1 MTKLKRL
8 KMILLLS
15 VGIFFLGST
24 NLSQAIT
31 REGKIHKNISIMSI
45 DISGLTKNEA
55 KRKVEETINHYNEIN
70 LIFEDKTYKL
80 NKKDLGIVYSIDDA
94 VEKAYNIGR
103 DKDIISNIK
112 TKIDLDLGENKTIGL
127 KCSYNE
133 KNLDKY
139 INFLNENIN
148 IEPISATIKLEDNRF
163 NYTKETYGIKIDV
176 DKLKKA
182 IILDINKVF
191 SNDEKIPTI
200 SIRPNFIYDEL
211 SKIDTVLGTY
221 ETNFNHK
228 LENRVNNIDV
238 AARATNNVIVKPSE
252 EFSFN
257 HYVNDASIQSQ
268 FKNAPVII
276 NGKLEQGLGGGIC
289 QVSSTM
295 YNAAL
300 YAGLEITKVRNH
312 SIPSAYVSKGRDAT
326 VATGNLDFRFKNKYN
341 TPILVTHKIYNN
353 KIVTTIYGNKE
364 DKKEIEVTTEIIKSV
379 PNKVKIETSEK
390 IFEGEKT
397 ISQNGRVGY
406 KINTFRIYKG
416 DKGKTKEFISESYY
430 PPMDKVVVYGTKK
443 KVIDNIDKEII

>member
-1 MTKLKRL
+1 MKRL
-8 KMILLLS
+8 KIILLLS

-31 REGKIHKNISIMSI
+31 REGKIYKNISIMYI
-45 DISGLTKNEA
+45 DVSGLRKDEA

-70 LIFEDKTYKL
+70 LIYEDKAYKL
-80 NKKDLGIVYSIDDA
+80 NKKDIGIAYNIDEA
-94 VEKAYNIGR
+94 IEKAYNIGR

-112 TKIDLDLGENKTIGL
+112 TRMDLDSGESKSINL

-133 KNLDKY
+133 KSLDKY
-139 INFLNENIN
+139 INSLNKDIN
-148 IEPISATIKLEDNRF
+148 VEPISATIKLENDKF
-163 NYTKETYGIKIDV
+163 NYTKETYGIKIDA

-182 IILDINKVF
+182 IISDINIVF

-211 SKIDTVLGTY
+211 SKINTVLGTY
-221 ETNFNHK
+221 ETHFNPK

-257 HYVNDASIQSQ
+257 YHVNDGSIQSQ

-312 SIPSAYVSKGRDAT
+312 SIPSPYVSKGRDAT
-326 VATGNLDFRFKNKYN
+326 VATGNLDFKFKNKYN
-341 TPILVTHKIYNN
+341 TPILITHKMYNN

-364 DKKEIEVTTEIIKSV
+364 DKKDIEVSTEIIKSV

-390 IFEGEKT
+390 LFEGEKT
-397 ISQNGRVGY
+397 VSQDGRIGY

-416 DKGKTKEFISESYY
+416 DKGNTKEFISESYY

-443 KVIDNIDKEII
+443 KVIENIDKEII

>member
-1 MTKLKRL
+1 MKRL
-8 KMILLLS
+8 KIILLLS

-45 DISGLTKNEA
+45 DISGLTKDEA
-55 KRKVEETINHYNEIN
+55 KRKVKETINHYNEVN
-70 LIFEDKTYKL
+70 LIYEDKVYKL
-80 NKKDLGIVYSIDDA
+80 NKKDLGIVYNIDES

-112 TKIDLDLGENKTIGL
+112 TKVDLDLGENKSIDL

-139 INFLNENIN
+139 INFLNENIKV
-148 IEPISATIKLEDNRF
+148 EPINATIKLENDKF

-176 DKLKKA
+176 DKLKKS
-182 IILDINKVF
+182 IILDVNKVF

-200 SIRPNFIYDEL
+200 SIKPNFVYDEL

-221 ETNFNHK
+221 ETHFNTK

-238 AARATNNVIVKPSE
+238 AARATNNVIVKPYE

-257 HYVNDASIQSQ
+257 HYVNDSSIQSQ

-341 TPILVTHKIYNN
+341 TPIFITHKMYDN

-379 PNKVKIETSEK
+379 PNKVKIKTSKEL
-390 IFEGEKT
+390 FEGEKT
-397 ISQNGRVGY
+397 VSQNGRTGY

-416 DKGKTKEFISESYY
+416 DKGNTKEFISESYY